1 MARLVALALACV
13 AVASAA
19 VRVVFGLPCL
29 VAASR
34 STTGPTILPR
44 VQIPEEED
52 VLVLDEENFDEAL
65 AAHDPLLV
73 EFYAPW

>member
-1 MARLVALALACV
+1 MSSLGFRALLLCRDPQLA
-13 AVASAA
+13 
-19 VRVVFGLPCL
+19 
-29 VAASR
+29 
-34 STTGPTILPR
+34 PTILPR